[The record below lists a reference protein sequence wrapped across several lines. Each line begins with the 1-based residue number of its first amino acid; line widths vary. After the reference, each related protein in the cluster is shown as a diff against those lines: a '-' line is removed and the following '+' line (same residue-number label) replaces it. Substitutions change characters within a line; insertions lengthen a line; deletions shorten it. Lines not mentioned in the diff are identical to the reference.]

1 MTLEAIYFI
10 GQTVA
15 AVALVVSL
23 VFVGIQL
30 RMGRKQAEEAERV
43 ARGQVIQ
50 NIAAEL
56 RQHANKMLAFP
67 EVYRCFVNGTDPDTM
82 TEDERSRFFTYCY
95 STLNMTQNIFL
106 QHRRGLLD
114 DQTYQ
119 SYLPLLVGFV
129 ASPAGRIYWARR
141 KSTFHPDFSE
151 MMECQLSEAPVLG
164 SPDAATKAIPSG
176 EVQP

>member
-10 GQTVA
+10 GQTIA
-15 AVALVVSL
+15 AAALVISL
-23 VFVGIQL
+23 IFVGIQV
-30 RMGRKQAEEAERV
+30 RMSRKQAEEAERV

-56 RQHANKMLAFP
+56 RLHTNEMLVYP
-67 EVYRCFVNGTDPDTM
+67 EVYRCFVEGTDPDAM
-82 TEDERSRFFTYCY
+82 EQDDRSRFFTYCY

-114 DQTYQ
+114 DQTYE

-129 ASPAGRIYWARR
+129 ASPAGRIYWGRR
-141 KSTFHPDFSE
+141 KSTFHPDFID
-151 MMECQLSEAPVLG
+151 MMEHKLSQAAILG
-164 SPDAATKAIPSG
+164 SPDASSDSIADREA
-176 EVQP
+176 QA